1 MSETTAQDVLFAA
14 LEFRAA
20 GISVVPVREDGSKAP
35 ARNWKEFQERL
46 AEPSEILAS
55 LSNAQGFGIVTGAIS
70 GQLEMLELEGR
81 AINAG
86 GLYKARLGWAL
97 IGSDGGENSELA
109 LGHRAGTGL
118 FYKEVQS
125 HLQHPVQQVAWRSV
139 QINQAVV

>member
-1 MSETTAQDVLFAA
+1 MGEKTTVSSGDLGGHVAEGVTTQIGQTDTVGPRIL
-14 LEFRAA
+14 
-20 GISVVPVREDGSKAP
+20 DGP
-35 ARNWKEFQERL
+35 L
-46 AEPSEILAS
+46 
-55 LSNAQGFGIVTGAIS
+55 S
-70 GQLEMLELEGR
+70 GQEALIDHACDHIGQGR